1 MTTTPS
7 YKPRNFP
14 LSGLT
19 GISDKTLEMH
29 FGLYEGYVNET
40 NLLTERLAELDRDG
54 KAAKN
59 SAYAEMKRHLSY
71 EYGGMILHEYY
82 FDNLAPKGKGKPS
95 SELTQA
101 FEQSFGGLGAG
112 RDDFVATGGMRGVG
126 WAVVFRDPA
135 TGRLFE
141 PVDHPPRA
149 GGSGG
154 IRADPRD
161 GRVGALRERQL
172 AGGRRAPASGEPDGQ
187 VKIRVEAKDHEIVN
201 IELSGEWR
209 AEPVD
214 LHCLVGPTVVHYFT
228 PEGFYDRAE
237 HGPRRPQ

>member
-101 FEQSFGGLGAG
+101 FEQSFGGLGAW

-135 TGRLFE
+135 TGRLSNQWITLHEQGAPAGFAPILVMDAWE
-141 PVDHPPRA
+141 HAFLLDYKPAERGKYIEAFFANVNWQEVGERLTRA
-149 GGSGG
+149 G
-154 IRADPRD
+154 RT
-161 GRVGALRERQL
+161 
-172 AGGRRAPASGEPDGQ
+172 
-187 VKIRVEAKDHEIVN
+187 AK
-201 IELSGEWR
+201 
-209 AEPVD
+209 
-214 LHCLVGPTVVHYFT
+214 
-228 PEGFYDRAE
+228 
-237 HGPRRPQ
+237 